1 LNGKFAGD
9 SDGNFT
15 CFSNDG
21 ASLVDYMIASSNLFP
36 YIRNEIFKAT
46 LDDIAPV
53 FLALFNN
60 MFSTGN
66 IPSSWRLS
74 VITSIHK
81 SEPSNIPGNHR
92 GISTTNTTCM
102 YKIFSAI
109 IDKRLYDWAEENNK
123 SGKS

>member
-1 LNGKFAGD
+1 MLFRSLRSIANLSVGKCSGI
-9 SDGNFT
+9 DGIPAEF
-15 CFSNDG
+15 
-21 ASLVDYMIASSNLFP
+21 
-36 YIRNEIFKAT
+36 FKAT

-60 MFSTGN
+60 IFSTGN

-74 VITSIHK
+74 AITPIHK

-92 GISTTNTTCM
+92 GISTTNTM